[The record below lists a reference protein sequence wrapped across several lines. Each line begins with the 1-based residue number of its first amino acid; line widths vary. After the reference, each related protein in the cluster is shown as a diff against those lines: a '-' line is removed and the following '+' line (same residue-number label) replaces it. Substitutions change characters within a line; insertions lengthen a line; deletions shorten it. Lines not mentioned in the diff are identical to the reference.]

1 MSAADS
7 TDSSP
12 SYRDTEKT
20 ILALTVK
27 RMTGA
32 TSVGLTSGLTISPNS
47 LLNSREYA
55 MTAVSSIKI
64 CFLMKLLANDTVC
77 NRLEM
82 MFLFIHIP
90 LEKAILLICL
100 ANEINYLFCWALD
113 AIGSYP
119 LLHSFRTVS
128 LAWP

>member
-12 SYRDTEKT
+12 SYRGTEKT

-113 AIGSYP
+113 AIASYP
-119 LLHSFRTVS
+119 LLHLFRTVS